1 MNFIRNM
8 KTRTK
13 LLVSFIF
20 MAVLVT
26 VLGIMSIYGTQ
37 EMSGMFENMYNN
49 NLVPLIDLGKI
60 NDELAMIRIRA
71 LRITGEADQ
80 AQRQKTLDEANES
93 EKEINKTI
101 DKFGATYLTPEEKNV
116 FEQFKAG
123 WAAYNESRL
132 RTFNLAL
139 NAKFDEAKQNAQ
151 GDAMKKYLSVDE
163 ALGKLV
169 GIQDKVGKELFM
181 ESVAD
186 YKFIRNEAIVLT
198 AVAIIAAIAL
208 GLILSRMIAS
218 PLQDGVSIAKS
229 IADGDLT
236 FSLNGKNSDR
246 KDEVGEL
253 LGAMGRMGEKL
264 KGIMADIR
272 SAADTI
278 ASASEELSSSSEQMS
293 RGVADQAGRTSQ
305 IATASTEMS
314 QTVVDVAK
322 NASNIATSASDT
334 VKTAQEGESIVNKSV
349 EEVKAIAVTVS
360 ESAQLMSSLG
370 ERSKQIGDIV
380 SVINDIADQTNLLAL
395 NAAIEAARA
404 GEQGRGFAVV
414 ADEVRK
420 LAERTA
426 KATSEIGGMIKAIQ
440 DEVQKA
446 VLSMEHG
453 TKRVNVGVDF
463 SIQAGNAL
471 RGIVDSVNGLQS
483 MVQQIASATE
493 EMSSVSDQISGDIEA
508 VAAVSSET
516 SAASNQIAQSASD
529 LARLSANLTGVV
541 GQFKV

>member
-26 VLGIMSIYGTQ
+26 VLGIISINGTQ
-37 EMSGMFENMYNN
+37 KMSGMLEDMYNN
-49 NLVPLIDLGKI
+49 RLVPLIDLGQI
-60 NDELAMIRIRA
+60 NDELAKIRIRA

-80 AQRQKTLDEANES
+80 AQRQKTLDEANEAG
-93 EKEINKTI
+93 KEINKTI

-139 NAKFDEAKQNAQ
+139 NAKFDEAKQNTQ

-169 GIQDKVGKELFM
+169 GIQDKVGKELFK

-264 KGIMADIR
+264 KGIMADVR

-463 SIQAGNAL
+463 SVQAGNAL